1 MKKVILLL
9 GNFTFHHFE
18 AEELALFKEDKER
31 KALVHSIEKVMVCD
45 SYDEACEIGDEAESY
60 LIPEVFLSKG
70 KFDNSEI
77 AYEQIIDEDTEIVF
91 EKYEQLSYK
100 DTDGENIVLYIDEL
114 EAGEMKVWLDSEM
127 DGREYLTINHTI
139 VYLDT
144 LKKQH

>member
-1 MKKVILLL
+1 
-9 GNFTFHHFE
+9 
-18 AEELALFKEDKER
+18 
-31 KALVHSIEKVMVCD
+31 MV
-45 SYDEACEIGDEAESY
+45 S
-60 LIPEVFLSKG
+60 
-70 KFDNSEI
+70 
-77 AYEQIIDEDTEIVF
+77 
-91 EKYEQLSYK
+91 LSYK